1 MPKIIHT
8 ADIHLDAPFSLF
20 DVQKAQVR
28 KNELR
33 GTFSSIILLAKTEK
47 ADLVLL
53 SGDLFD
59 SGFVT
64 KETTSSVSYFR
75 ASSTASLTA
84 AAVGTSST

>member
-8 ADIHLDAPFSLF
+8 ADIHLDAPFSML

-33 GTFSSIILLAKTEK
+33 GAFSSLILFAKTEK
-47 ADLVLL
+47 ADMGII

-64 KETTSSVSYFR
+64 KETTSLLISQF
-75 ASSTASLTA
+75 A
-84 AAVGTSST
+84 AFPE